1 MIDKDC
7 PCTRDCAER
16 NATCHSTC
24 EGYLKY
30 RAQKDAECE
39 ARAAYSKL
47 DGCSTAGEKGAKRK
61 AMMDRKRGRR
71 KQR

>member
-30 RAQKDAECE
+30 RARKDAECD
-39 ARAAYSKL
+39 ARL
-47 DGCSTAGEKGAKRK
+47 MTFVMDGYSTAGEKGMRRK

-71 KQR
+71 KQL